1 MRNIRLTLA
10 YDGTNYVGWQVQ
22 PNGVAVQEVL
32 EQAIWRL
39 TGESVRVLS
48 AGRTDSGVHALG
60 QVASFRTASAISAA
74 NFRPGLQTFL
84 PEDVIVREAVEVPL
98 DFHATYSARWKRYR
112 YVIHNSRVPD
122 PFVRRYAYRYGG
134 ELDVPR
140 MHAAGQLLVGKHD
153 FRCFETEF
161 PNRASSI
168 RTVTELSVARCSGW
182 PVWSPGAW
190 RGAPSRESATGSAAP
205 HSDAVRSLSAQFDAD
220 GEFIRLDIVADG
232 FLYNMV
238 RAIAGTLLN
247 VGRGRWQVEDVARI
261 LQSGDRAQ
269 AGATA
274 PACGL
279 YLVEVGYDEH

>member
-1 MRNIRLTLA
+1 
-10 YDGTNYVGWQVQ
+10 
-22 PNGVAVQEVL
+22 
-32 EQAIWRL
+32 
-39 TGESVRVLS
+39 VLS

-60 QVASFRTASAISAA
+60 QVANFRTGSAIPAA
-74 NFRPGLQTFL
+74 NFRPGLQNFL
-84 PEDVIVREAVEVPL
+84 PDDVIVREAVEVPL

-112 YVIHNSRVPD
+112 YVIHNSRVAD

-140 MHAAGQLLVGKHD
+140 MHAAAQALVGTHD

-161 PNRASSI
+161 PNRATSV
-168 RTVTELSVARCSGW
+168 RTVTELTLARCAGW
-182 PVWSPGAW
+182 PVWRPGVW
-190 RGAPSRESATGSAAP
+190 HDTPCRESATRSVAP
-205 HSDAVRSLSAQFDAD
+205 HCDGD

-238 RAIAGTLLN
+238 RAITGTLLN

-261 LQSGDRAQ
+261 LAGGDRTQ
-269 AGATA
+269 AGETA

-279 YLVEVGYDEH
+279 YLVEVGYDHD